1 MEKDSCIVRATV
13 IGFAGTVSGH
23 VSAPLLESSENVL
36 TDAVRLQAN
45 LSITGGSCFLDAVV
59 NDSRVVDVIQPPPGL
74 QCLQLIVAPKGL
86 GTALVTVYDIGLAPH
101 LSASSVFFKAYGSC
115 MEVQFP
121 PQKAEETNQLQ
132 PGLIYVEIRY
142 NCE

>member
-1 MEKDSCIVRATV
+1 MDLVLKKEKKKKKLYTVNLSINIVTQFTFYL
-13 IGFAGTVSGH
+13 I
-23 VSAPLLESSENVL
+23 
-36 TDAVRLQAN
+36 QAN

-101 LSASSVFFKAYGSC
+101 LSASSVVIVLLFTFVPS
-115 MEVQFP
+115 V
-121 PQKAEETNQLQ
+121 
-132 PGLIYVEIRY
+132 
-142 NCE
+142 